1 MNKNKIKVVLFDLGG
16 VLLLGDIKKFFN
28 KVEKILGTSKIN
40 FNLNHVSMSEEMDKG
55 EIGIIDYIHNL
66 TQIEMTEEQKYT
78 ILYLWNNEFK
88 LNKELYNFIVWLNT
102 KVKVGVLSNTDRD
115 NCKSHREKGYF
126 NNIVFNED
134 LIFLSAELG
143 MAKPDEDIFK
153 YAIEHSGVKPNEIL
167 FIDNCKE
174 NIDVANKLGMKTY
187 LYKLN
192 LVSNKNLFEYIR
204 NCIK

>member
-16 VLLLGDIKKFFN
+16 VVLLGDIKKFFN
-28 KVEKILGTSKIN
+28 KVEKILGTSKIH

-66 TQIEMTEEQKYT
+66 TQIEITEDQKEK
-78 ILYLWNNEFK
+78 ILYLWNNEFR

-102 KVKVGVLSNTDRD
+102 KIKVGVLSNTDID
-115 NCKSHREKGYF
+115 NCKSHREKYF
-126 NNIVFNED
+126 NIAFNKD

-143 MAKPDEDIFK
+143 MAKPNEDIFK
-153 YAIEHSGVKPNEIL
+153 YAIEHSEVKPNEIL

-174 NIDVANKLGMKTY
+174 NIDVANKLGIRTY
-187 LYKLN
+187 LYTLN
-192 LVSNKNLFEYIR
+192 LVSNKNLFEYIK